1 MCSSIQTLTR
11 TGASSCPRRIAWWGG
26 LPSGPTAIQ
35 VRDLPLRGARVALA
49 VVGGFEKF
57 QRNYS
62 VARWISRRSP
72 RWSLFLS
79 ALPCTRAEMSGW
91 SSGCGCS
98 FLEKNRKSAR
108 NPKRQR
114 FACVRVCRFS
124 LAPVMGNR
132 GGACPY
138 AAPGQRRGSASHYRK
153 KADRKQ
159 WRQTGALLTNVTE
172 EKRLRKW
179 KRVCV
184 AAWVP
189 IEVNLNGAS

>member
-11 TGASSCPRRIAWWGG
+11 TGASSCPRRIVWWGG

-35 VRDLPLRGARVALA
+35 VRDLTLTGARVALA

-62 VARWISRRSP
+62 VAGWISRRSP

-98 FLEKNRKSAR
+98 FLEKNRKALETR
-108 NPKRQR
+108 N
-114 FACVRVCRFS
+114 V
-124 LAPVMGNR
+124 
-132 GGACPY
+132 
-138 AAPGQRRGSASHYRK
+138 SASHACVCVGSHLHRS
-153 KADRKQ
+153 
-159 WRQTGALLTNVTE
+159 WVTE
-172 EKRLRKW
+172 EALVHTQPQDKGEGAHRITRKRPTGNNGGKQVLSSQMLLK
-179 KRVCV
+179 KRGSGNEKGFV
-184 AAWVP
+184 WP
-189 IEVNLNGAS
+189 RGSR

>member
-11 TGASSCPRRIAWWGG
+11 TGASSCPRRIAWWGDS
-26 LPSGPTAIQ
+26 PSGPTAIQ
-35 VRDLPLRGARVALA
+35 VRDLTLRGARVALA

-62 VARWISRRSP
+62 VARWISRRST

-98 FLEKNRKSAR
+98 FLEKNRKALETRNFSASL
-108 NPKRQR
+108 
-114 FACVRVCRFS
+114 AYVCVCRFS
-124 LAPVMGNR
+124 LAPVMGSR
-132 GGACPY
+132 GGASSY
-138 AAPGQRRGSASHYRK
+138 AAPGQRRGSALHYRK

-172 EKRLRKW
+172 EKRLRK
-179 KRVCV
+179 
-184 AAWVP
+184 
-189 IEVNLNGAS
+189 